1 VYGVNPASEASHRRY
16 VEKLCLRFPLIVDAG
31 GRIARVFRSGWGP
44 AVRRTVYVISP
55 DAKIVYSKHGSPPV
69 EEILAAIGR

>member
-1 VYGVNPASEASHRRY
+1 M
-16 VEKLCLRFPLIVDAG
+16 
-31 GRIARVFRSGWGP
+31 GP